1 MWKSLFHDRF
11 KVQATNAY
19 CVPLLSYGFG
29 IVEWTKAELT
39 HFDVLT
45 RKNYDCYHP
54 RAAVERLYLPRHMGG
69 CGLLNTEHLY
79 QRRFLVLSYHLQTSS
94 DILVREC
101 FNLISQMTSF
111 KSLLSKATK
120 LASELGLINTS
131 HFTSGQLKNAIC
143 SAQYQKLTSILCEK
157 PLHGRFFNQ
166 LRSVVVV
173 FCG

>member
-1 MWKSLFHDRF
+1 MTASNSH
-11 KVQATNAY
+11 
-19 CVPLLSYGFG
+19 
-29 IVEWTKAELT
+29 
-39 HFDVLT
+39 
-45 RKNYDCYHP
+45 HP
-54 RAAVERLYLPRHMGG
+54 RAAVERLYLPSHIGG

-79 QRRFLVLSYHLQTSS
+79 QRQLLMLSHHLQTSS

-101 FNLISQMTSF
+101 FNLISQMPSS

-143 SAQYQKLTSILCEK
+143 SAQCQKLTSILCEK

-166 LRSVVVV
+166 LRSDNIN
-173 FCG
+173 